1 MSKLDAYTVDLVEQA
16 RRGALDPVI
25 GRDPEMRR
33 AMQILGRRTK
43 NNPVLIGEPGVGK
56 TAIVEGLASR
66 IADGVVPDSLK
77 EKRIL
82 ALDLAQL
89 LAGTRYRGDFE
100 ERLKEVVGGVM
111 ADPNIIL
118 FIDELHAVIGAGSG
132 EGALDAG
139 NMLKPALARR
149 EFSCIGATT
158 TAEYYAYVA
167 KDKALSRRFQPVR
180 VPEPN
185 FDDALVILRGTV
197 ERYESHHRVRIAD
210 AALIAAVRIAKA
222 HIVDRFLPDKA
233 IDLVDEAASQL
244 KLELESV
251 PEEIAV
257 AQEQLIRLRIETRAK
272 RSEHGERSSAHQE
285 LKLKTDSHEQR
296 VQWLTSEWE
305 SQRTMVTRIRDLLAE
320 EEVLRT
326 QEEQARRSGELDRAA
341 HLAYV
346 ELPKVSLHIEK
357 LEMELSAASEGNAL
371 MRDSV
376 GVDDVVGVAAIW
388 TGLSAEEL
396 RATVDAAGESSE

>member
-1 MSKLDAYTVDLVEQA
+1 MAKLDAYTVDLVEQA
-16 RRGALDPVI
+16 RLGKLDPVI

-66 IADGVVPDSLK
+66 IADGAVPESLK
-77 EKRIL
+77 AKRIL
-82 ALDLAQL
+82 SLDLAQL

-132 EGALDAG
+132 KGALDAG

-158 TAEYYAYVA
+158 TAEYEAYVA

-185 FDDALVILRGTV
+185 FEDALVILRGTV

-210 AALIAAVRIAKA
+210 AALIAAVRIASA
-222 HIVDRFLPDKA
+222 HIHDRFLPDKA

-272 RSEHGERSSAHQE
+272 RSEHGQRSAAYQE
-285 LKLKTDSHEQR
+285 LKDKTDSHDKR
-296 VQWLTSEWE
+296 VQWLTAEWD
-305 SQRTMVTRIRDLLAE
+305 SQKQTVSRIRELLAE
-320 EEVLRT
+320 EEGLRT
-326 QEEQARRSGELDRAA
+326 EEEQSRRSGKLDRAA

-346 ELPKVSLHIEK
+346 ELPKVSLAIEN
-357 LEMELSAASEGNAL
+357 LETELHEASEGKSL

-376 GVDDVVGVAAIW
+376 RVEDIIGVAAIW
-388 TGLSAEEL
+388 TGVSVDEL
-396 RATVDAAGESSE
+396 QATADAVENED

>member
-1 MSKLDAYTVDLVEQA
+1 MSKFDAYTVDLVEQA
-16 RRGALDPVI
+16 RIGKLDPVI
-25 GRDPEMRR
+25 GREPEMRR

-66 IADGVVPDSLK
+66 IAGGVVPESLK
-77 EKRIL
+77 AKRIL

-100 ERLKEVVGGVM
+100 ERLKEVVGAVM
-111 ADPNIIL
+111 TDPNIVL
-118 FIDELHAVIGAGSG
+118 FIDELHAVIGAGAG

-158 TAEYYAYVA
+158 TAEYNAHVA

-180 VPEPN
+180 VSEPD
-185 FDDALVILRGTV
+185 FEDALVILRGTV

-210 AALIAAVRIAKA
+210 AALIAAVQISRA
-222 HIVDRFLPDKA
+222 HIPDRFLPDKA

-251 PEEIAV
+251 PKEIAV
-257 AQEQLIRLRIETRAK
+257 AQERLIRLRIEMRAK
-272 RSEHGERSSAHQE
+272 RSEHGEHSAAYQE
-285 LKLKTDSHEQR
+285 LKVKTDSHERR
-296 VQWLTSEWE
+296 VEWLNTEWE
-305 SQRTMVTRIRDLLAE
+305 SQRRTVSRIRELLAE
-320 EEVLRT
+320 EESLRT
-326 QEEQARRSGELDRAA
+326 EEEQARRSGELDTAA

-346 ELPKVSLHIEK
+346 ELPKVSLRVEM
-357 LEMELSAASEGNAL
+357 LETELSAASEGKAL

-376 GVDDVVGVAAIW
+376 GVDDVISVASVW
-388 TGLSAEEL
+388 TGLCSDEL
-396 RATVDAAGESSE
+396 RRTVALRDEDVG